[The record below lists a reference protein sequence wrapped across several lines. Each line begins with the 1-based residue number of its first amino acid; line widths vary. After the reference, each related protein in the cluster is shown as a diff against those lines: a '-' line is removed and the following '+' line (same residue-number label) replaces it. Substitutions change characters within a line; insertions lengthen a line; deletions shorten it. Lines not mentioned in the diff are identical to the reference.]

1 MTSALSGNSLISD
14 EPEVDQDGVEKYL
27 SKMLLFNGL
36 YFKGNWATPFQQL
49 RSDSEDIFYTS
60 ETSKER
66 VTMMRSRGSYKIAYL
81 KDLESQVIELPYEND
96 RYALLIIL
104 PKTHQGL
111 RQLIET
117 FSPEILSEILPK
129 LQSDMVNFAMP
140 KFRMDTT
147 SRAEKPLIKSG
158 LSYLFNKNA
167 DLSGISKTQN
177 YHIDELVQHVSFR
190 VDEGSS
196 SENALT
202 ATGVHR
208 SNPDSEETILV
219 DKPFLF
225 FVRDVVDD
233 AIIIAGKVMN
243 PPTTVDE
250 F

>member
-1 MTSALSGNSLISD
+1 MIGD
-14 EPEVDQDGVEKYL
+14 EPELDQDGVEKYL

-36 YFKGNWATPFQQL
+36 YYKGNWNTPFQQL
-49 RSDSEDIFYTS
+49 RSDSEDVFYTS

-66 VTMMRSRGSYKIAYL
+66 VTMMRSRGSYKVAYL
-81 KDLESQVIELPYEND
+81 KELDSQVIELPYEND

-104 PKTHQGL
+104 PKTHNGL
-111 RQLIET
+111 RQLIES
-117 FSPEILSEILPK
+117 FSPEIISEILPK
-129 LQSDMVNFAMP
+129 LQSDEVHLAMP

-147 SRAEKPLIKSG
+147 SRAEKPLMKSG
-158 LSYLFNKNA
+158 LSSLFNKDA
-167 DLSGISKTQN
+167 DLSGISKSQKL
-177 YHIDELVQHVSFR
+177 HIDELVQHVSFR

-219 DKPFLF
+219 DRPFLF
-225 FVRDVVDD
+225 FVRDVVDNS
-233 AIIIAGKVMN
+233 IIIAGKVMN